1 MSSRT
6 AEYPRPNH
14 FLLHISDT
22 HLLADGQLYDRLD
35 SEAKLR
41 KVFDELEQ
49 SGARPK
55 AIIFTGDLADKGEAL
70 AYGKLRSIID
80 PVARRLGAQTVWV
93 MGNHDDREAFRSTLL
108 GQSAT
113 TDPVDKVYYLDGL
126 RVITIDTTVPGHH
139 YGHLEGPQL
148 DWLAEE
154 LSTDAPHGTILAMH
168 HPPVPCV
175 LDLAVTVELR
185 EQAALAEVLK
195 GTDVRSII
203 AGHLHYSTS
212 ATFAGIP
219 VSVASASCYTQDLA
233 APVGATRARD
243 GAQAYNLIH
252 VYDHTVMHTVVPVGD
267 STTLDVVSAEETITK
282 LAHDGVVIPAAN
294 TDDEWLFDAN
304 ETVDADYTT
313 PWELSLTPNIT
324 R

>member
-1 MSSRT
+1 MPLRT

-14 FLLHISDT
+14 FILHLSDT
-22 HLLADGQLYDRLD
+22 HLLAEGQLYDRVD

-41 KVFDELEQ
+41 KLFDDLER
-49 SGARPK
+49 SGARPE
-55 AIIFTGDLADKGEAL
+55 AIIFTGDLADKGEPV

-80 PVARRLGAQTVWV
+80 PVARRLGAQTIWV
-93 MGNHDDREAFRSTLL
+93 MGNHDDRAAFRTTLL

-113 TDPVDKVYYLDGL
+113 TDPVDRVNYLDGL
-126 RVITIDTTVPGHH
+126 RIITLDTTVPGHH
-139 YGHLEGPQL
+139 YGQLDGSQL

-154 LSTDAPHGTILAMH
+154 LAVDAPHGTILAMH

-185 EQAALAEVLK
+185 EQGALAEVLK

-233 APVGATRARD
+233 APVGSTRARD

-267 STTLDVVSAEETITK
+267 STTVDFVSDEETTRR
-282 LAHDGVVIPAAN
+282 LAVDEVVIPAASAR
-294 TDDEWLFDAN
+294 DDWLFDSN
-304 ETVDADYTT
+304 TTENTDYTT
-313 PWELSLTPNIT
+313 PWELT
-324 R
+324 RA

>member
-1 MSSRT
+1 MPPRT

-14 FLLHISDT
+14 FILHLSDT
-22 HLLADGQLYDRLD
+22 HLLANGQLYGRID
-35 SEAKLR
+35 SEERLR
-41 KVFDELEQ
+41 RVFCDLER
-49 SGARPK
+49 SGARPE
-55 AIIFTGDLADKGEAL
+55 AIIFTGDLADKGEPV

-80 PVARRLGAQTVWV
+80 PVARRLGAQTIWV
-93 MGNHDDREAFRSTLL
+93 MGNHDDRAAFRSTLL
-108 GQSAT
+108 GQFPSEE
-113 TDPVDKVYYLDGL
+113 PVDKVYYLNGL
-126 RVITIDTTVPGHH
+126 RIISIDTSVPGHH
-139 YGHLEGPQL
+139 FGQLEGRQL

-154 LSTDAPHGTILAMH
+154 LANDAPDGTILAMH

-185 EQAALAEVLK
+185 EQGALAEVLK

-203 AGHLHYSTS
+203 AGHLHYSTN

-233 APVGATRARD
+233 APIGATRARD

-267 STTLDVVSAEETITK
+267 STTLDWVSAERTAEALK
-282 LAHDGVVIPAAN
+282 ADGIVIPPASV
-294 TDDEWLFDAN
+294 DERWVL
-304 ETVDADYTT
+304 DADQLDSAGRDVT
-313 PWELSLTPNIT
+313 WQLT
-324 R
+324 RV

>member
-1 MSSRT
+1 MPVRT

-14 FLLHISDT
+14 FILHLSDT
-22 HLLADGQLYDRLD
+22 HLLANGELYDRVD

-41 KVFDELEQ
+41 KVFEDLER
-49 SGARPK
+49 SGVRPD
-55 AIIFTGDLADKGEAL
+55 ALIFTGDLADKGEPV

-80 PVARRLGAQTVWV
+80 PVARRLGAQTIWV

-113 TDPVDKVYYLDGL
+113 TEPVDKVYYLDGL

-139 YGHLEGPQL
+139 YGHLDGPQL

-185 EQAALAEVLK
+185 EQAALAEVLT

-243 GAQAYNLIH
+243 GAQAYNLVH
-252 VYDHTVMHTVVPVGD
+252 VYDHTVMHTVVPIGD
-267 STTLDVVSAEETITK
+267 STTLDFVSTEETTAR
-282 LAHDGVVIPAAN
+282 LAANGVVIPEAA
-294 TDDEWLFDAN
+294 TEDSWLLDPY
-304 ETVDADYTT
+304 ETLEESYTT
-313 PWELSLTPNIT
+313 PWELT
-324 R
+324 RV

>member
-1 MSSRT
+1 MPVRT

-14 FLLHISDT
+14 FILHLSDI
-22 HLLADGQLYDRLD
+22 HLLAEGQLYDRLD

-41 KVFDELEQ
+41 KLFDDVER

-55 AIIFTGDLADKGEAL
+55 AIIFTGDLADKGEPV

-80 PVARRLGAQTVWV
+80 PVARRLGAETIWV
-93 MGNHDDREAFRSTLL
+93 MGNHDDRAAFRATLL

-113 TDPVDKVYYLDGL
+113 ANPVDRVNYLDGL
-126 RVITIDTTVPGHH
+126 RIITVDTTVPGQH
-139 YGHLEGPQL
+139 YGQLDESQL
-148 DWLAEE
+148 DWLADE
-154 LSTDAPHGTILAMH
+154 LAVDAPHGTILAMH

-185 EQAALAEVLK
+185 EQAALANVLK

-203 AGHLHYSTS
+203 AGHLHYSTN

-233 APVGATRARD
+233 APVGSIRARD

-267 STTLDVVSAEETITK
+267 SVTMDFVSAEETAK
-282 LAHDGVVIPAAN
+282 RLADDEVVIP
-294 TDDEWLFDAN
+294 DAPAGSGN
-304 ETVDADYTT
+304 PLGTQASEDITFAI
-313 PWELSLTPNIT
+313 PWELT
-324 R
+324 RV